1 MKQRE
6 LFAAVRALGLTVTR
20 TEGGDEYRLAF
31 PLAHYDG
38 SREYQRE
45 RQEAQAYYS
54 SDELDVLGTATAM
67 VQTERDR
74 IAAARRADAW
84 SRLDEAR
91 D

>member
-1 MKQRE
+1 MTRDE
-6 LFAAVRALGLTVTR
+6 LYAAVRALGLTISR

-31 PLAHYDG
+31 PLSHYDG
-38 SREYQRE
+38 NREYQRE

-67 VQTERDR
+67 LQTERDR